1 MKDRGSV
8 NLVEEGRLVEHTCPH
23 CGGVEHRAFG
33 EFESR
38 HGELASYAI
47 GWTSGNEHPAGYMT
61 IGIGAGNEGGGTFHI
76 EIRIVD
82 GTWAMGLVDEPFEDV
97 PEGGPD
103 LTRDEALAHDTL
115 PFIWM
120 VADEVMEQDRRA
132 WWLLH
137 YLHGTPARVTAP
149 VADRREPVR
158 QVVRDDGG
166 GWQLHAGTTADGGK
180 PVGIDLFHV
189 LDDDP
194 TLLEVLDLAPGQR
207 ADRDGPGRRWRRDPP
222 ATRGRRLRRALR
234 SRRR

>member
-1 MKDRGSV
+1 VSHRV
-8 NLVEEGRLVEHTCPH
+8 VEGRLIEETCSH
-23 CGGVEHRAFG
+23 CGGVERRAFG

-47 GWTSGNEHPAGYMT
+47 GWTSGNEHVAGFIT
-61 IGIGAGNEGGGTFHI
+61 IGIGAGNEGGGTFHA

-82 GTWAMGLVDEPFEDV
+82 DSWGMGLVDEPFEDV

-120 VADEVMEQDRRA
+120 VADEVMAKDRRA

-137 YLHGTPARVTAP
+137 YLHSTPAYVTAP
-149 VADRREPVR
+149 VADRIQPVR
-158 QVVRDDGG
+158 HVVRDDDGE
-166 GWQLHAGTTADGGK
+166 WQLHCGTTADDDV
-180 PVGIDLFHV
+180 PALIHLFHF

-194 TLLEVLDLAPGQR
+194 SLLEVLDLEHGER
-207 ADRDGPGRRWRRDPP
+207 ADRDEPGRPWERDPP
-222 ATRGRRLRRALR
+222 PPTRGRRLRRALR
-234 SRRR
+234 PRRR